1 MARVVKGSHS
11 FTYTHRVYPL
21 TELHIPAYAFRAMK
35 ILPLSHSIPLIS
47 NTNPVGFSDAL
58 LNTMGLLWI
67 PNAFSIGNFSC
78 IQRQAV

>member
-21 TELHIPAYAFRAMK
+21 TELHIPTFAFRVTK

-58 LNTMGLLWI
+58 LNNMVLL
-67 PNAFSIGNFSC
+67 
-78 IQRQAV
+78 